1 MGNIAPPAS
10 SPAVC
15 LRLLD
20 ATVLQRLI
28 AADLAGARDA
38 AGVELPAEFL
48 AETWLWTL
56 RLGQLLGE
64 PACAPWLVRA
74 VVVAEGQATGAVVGH
89 AGFHGPPDPRGMVEV
104 GYRIT
109 PEHRRRGHARA
120 ALGELLAYARTHGA
134 KTARASI
141 SPDNAASLALAATYG
156 FTQTG
161 EQIDEI
167 DGRELVFELRI

>member
-1 MGNIAPPAS
+1 MAP
-10 SPAVC
+10 PAVC

-28 AADLAGARDA
+28 AADLDGARDA

-56 RLGQLLGE
+56 RLGQLIGE

-74 VVVAEGQATGAVVGH
+74 VVVAEGEAAGTVVGH
-89 AGFHGPPDPRGMVEV
+89 AGFHGPPDPRGVVEV

-109 PEHRRRGHARA
+109 PEHRRRGHGRA
-120 ALGELLAYARTHGA
+120 ALGELLAYARAEGA
-134 KTARASI
+134 KTVRASI
-141 SPDNAASLALAATYG
+141 SPDNAASLALAGSYG

-161 EQIDEI
+161 EQVDEI
-167 DGRELVFELRI
+167 DGLELVFELRI

>member
-1 MGNIAPPAS
+1 MAVMALS
-10 SPAVC
+10 AVC
-15 LRLLD
+15 LQLLD

-28 AADLAGARDA
+28 AGDLAGARGA

-56 RLGQLLGE
+56 RLGQLIGE
-64 PACAPWLVRA
+64 PGCAPWLVRA
-74 VVVAEGQATGAVVGH
+74 VVVADGEAAGTVVGH

-120 ALGELLAYARTHGA
+120 ALGELLAYARRQGA
-134 KTARASI
+134 TIVRASI
-141 SPDNAASLALAATYG
+141 SPDNAASLALAGSYD
-156 FTQTG
+156 FTQIG
-161 EQIDEI
+161 EQHDEI
-167 DGRELVFELRI
+167 DGVELVFERQI

>member
-1 MGNIAPPAS
+1 MAP
-10 SPAVC
+10 PAVC
-15 LRLLD
+15 LQLLD

-28 AADLAGARDA
+28 AADLEGARDA

-56 RLGQLLGE
+56 RLGQLIGE

-74 VVVAEGQATGAVVGH
+74 IVVAEGEAAGTVVGH
-89 AGFHGPPDPRGMVEV
+89 AGFHGPPDPRGVVEV
-104 GYRIT
+104 GYRIV

-120 ALGELLAYARTHGA
+120 ALGELLAYARAQGV
-134 KTARASI
+134 KTVRASI
-141 SPDNAASLALAATYG
+141 NPDNAASLALVSSYG

-161 EQIDEI
+161 EQVDEI
-167 DGRELVFELRI
+167 DGFELVFELRV

>member
-1 MGNIAPPAS
+1 MAVMATPV
-10 SPAVC
+10 VC
-15 LRLLD
+15 LQLLD

-56 RLGQLLGE
+56 RLGQLIGE
-64 PACAPWLVRA
+64 PECAPWLVRA
-74 VVVAEGQATGAVVGH
+74 VVVVASEAAGTVVGH

-104 GYRIT
+104 GYRII

-120 ALGELLAYARTHGA
+120 ALGELLAYARAHGA
-134 KTARASI
+134 KIVRASI
-141 SPDNAASLALAATYG
+141 SPDNAPSLALAGSYG
-156 FTQTG
+156 FMQIG
-161 EQIDEI
+161 EQVDEI
-167 DGRELVFELRI
+167 DGLELVFERRI

>member
-1 MGNIAPPAS
+1 MAPPT
-10 SPAVC
+10 VC
-15 LRLLD
+15 LQLLD

-28 AADLAGARDA
+28 ACDLPGARDA

-48 AETWLWTL
+48 ADTWLWTL
-56 RLGQLLGE
+56 RLGQLIGE

-74 VVVAEGQATGAVVGH
+74 VIVAEGEAAGTVVGH

-120 ALGELLAYARTHGA
+120 ALGELLAYARARGA
-134 KTARASI
+134 KHARASI
-141 SPDNAASLALAATYG
+141 SPDNAASLALAGSYG
-156 FTQTG
+156 FTQIG
-161 EQIDEI
+161 EQVDEV
-167 DGRELVFELRI
+167 DGRELVFELQI